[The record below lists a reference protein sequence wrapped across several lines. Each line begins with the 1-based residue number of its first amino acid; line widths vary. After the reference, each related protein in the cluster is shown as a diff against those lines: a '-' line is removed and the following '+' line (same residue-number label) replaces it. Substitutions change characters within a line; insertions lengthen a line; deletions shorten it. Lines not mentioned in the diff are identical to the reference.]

1 MRSEQTYEA
10 FEDIPSTY
18 VVCMLDRLMSMEQQ
32 KATTEKEK
40 EVESS
45 ASDVAERLESGHVPT
60 LSKMEELVGIVE
72 RVAKN

>member
-1 MRSEQTYEA
+1 
-10 FEDIPSTY
+10 
-18 VVCMLDRLMSMEQQ
+18 MLDRLMSMEQQ